1 MFAPAGMNNKQLG
14 VLIRKAATQIHED
27 QLGFWKFEVGDAIVF
42 VITDESHNRMRIM
55 SPVIE
60 LASVPSDTLQILL
73 EANYDRALDARY
85 CINNELNHDHYFE
98 ETSSGTQMCDVFSYS
113 SPFGVLGNIANV
125 LLVHR
130 HLTKLLETR
139 NQIIKQVAESGEADR
154 ILEMESA

>member
-1 MFAPAGMNNKQLG
+1 MIAPAGMNNKQLG

-60 LASVPSDTLQILL
+60 LGSVASDGLQILL

-85 CINNELNHDHYFE
+85 CIKNEVVWSAFLHPLAELNDRQFLDALKQVITLNSNYGSSY
-98 ETSSGTQMCDVFSYS
+98 TSSGLVF
-113 SPFGVLGNIANV
+113 GG
-125 LLVHR
+125 
-130 HLTKLLETR
+130 
-139 NQIIKQVAESGEADR
+139 
-154 ILEMESA
+154 

>member
-14 VLIRKAATQIHED
+14 VLIRKAATQVHED
-27 QLGFWKFEVGDAIVF
+27 QLGFWKFEVDDSMVF

-85 CINNELNHDHYFE
+85 CINNELIWSAFIHPLAELNDRQFLNALDQVVTLKNNFGSTY
-98 ETSSGTQMCDVFSYS
+98 TSSGLVF
-113 SPFGVLGNIANV
+113 GG
-125 LLVHR
+125 
-130 HLTKLLETR
+130 
-139 NQIIKQVAESGEADR
+139 
-154 ILEMESA
+154 